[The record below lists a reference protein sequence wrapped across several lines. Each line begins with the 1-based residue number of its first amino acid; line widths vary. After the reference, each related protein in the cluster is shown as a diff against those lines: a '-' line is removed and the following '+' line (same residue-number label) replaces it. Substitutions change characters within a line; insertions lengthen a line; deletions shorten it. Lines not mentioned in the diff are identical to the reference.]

1 MQAYPPQ
8 LSPLS
13 ASSGTGMSSRAFVE
27 TIEYSRFVE
36 FCDACREFR
45 YIGLC
50 YGSPGIGKTL
60 SALRYSRAEMIVE
73 RDRWTTESDDQLPID
88 TILYTTSVVNTP
100 SRVESDIRMTRER
113 LMGIALRPIR
123 RKAIREEPGQAARAY
138 A

>member
-1 MQAYPPQ
+1 
-8 LSPLS
+8 
-13 ASSGTGMSSRAFVE
+13 MSRRAFVE

-36 FCDACREFR
+36 FCDACRKFR

-100 SRVESDIRMTRER
+100 SRVESDIRMTCER

-123 RKAIREEPGQAARAY
+123 GKATETLDAIRLRD
-138 A
+138 